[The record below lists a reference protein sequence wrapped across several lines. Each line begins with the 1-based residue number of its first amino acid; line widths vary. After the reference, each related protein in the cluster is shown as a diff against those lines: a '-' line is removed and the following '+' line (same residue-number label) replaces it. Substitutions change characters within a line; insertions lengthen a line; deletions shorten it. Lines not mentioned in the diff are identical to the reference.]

1 MLYSMITGARG
12 PCFFFRLVLALKL
25 LLSTYFASL
34 HYYLGLL
41 SPWNPRVSFS
51 GLLHAGLD
59 SWNNS
64 PCFQDLSVDMQ
75 NILSLLGSQLSYNTG
90 ISTLKCST
98 VFYVITGARSPCF
111 QAHPCPEITS
121 IYVFCWSTLLLRV
134 AVTLKSSYLYFWNV
148 LLCLSGISEARVPLL
163 SSLSLPWNL
172 SNYAF
177 QLICDNECLIIN
189 AYYTRYCP

>member
-1 MLYSMITGARG
+1 MLYGILCDYRRAF
-12 PCFFFRLVLALKL
+12 PLFFRLVLALKL

-51 GLLHAGLD
+51 GLLHARLD

-98 VFYVITGARSPCF
+98 VWL
-111 QAHPCPEITS
+111 Q
-121 IYVFCWSTLLLRV
+121 
-134 AVTLKSSYLYFWNV
+134 
-148 LLCLSGISEARVPLL
+148 ARVPPDFRLIPALKLLL
-163 SSLSLPWNL
+163 STYFASLRYYLGSLLPWNPRISTL
-172 SNYAF
+172 KRSTVLVWDF
-177 QLICDNECLIIN
+177 RG
-189 AYYTRYCP
+189 TRSPIVRFISALKFI

>member
-1 MLYSMITGARG
+1 MA
-12 PCFFFRLVLALKL
+12 PVFFRLVLALKL

-51 GLLHAGLD
+51 GLLHARLD

-98 VFYVITGARSPCF
+98 VWLQARVPPDFRLIPALKLLLSTYFASLRYHLGSLLPWNPRISTSETFYCTCLGF
-111 QAHPCPEITS
+111 QRHAFPYCPVCLCPEIYLTTHFS
-121 IYVFCWSTLLLRV
+121 WSV
-134 AVTLKSSYLYFWNV
+134 
-148 LLCLSGISEARVPLL
+148 IM
-163 SSLSLPWNL
+163 
-172 SNYAF
+172 
-177 QLICDNECLIIN
+177 N
-189 AYYTRYCP
+189 AW

>member
-1 MLYSMITGARG
+1 MITGARG
-12 PCFFFRLVLALKL
+12 PCFFRLVLALKL

-51 GLLHAGLD
+51 GLLHARLD

-64 PCFQDLSVDMQ
+64 PFFQDLSVDMQ

-98 VFYVITGARSPCF
+98 IWL

-134 AVTLKSSYLYFWNV
+134 AVTLKSLYLYSETFYCT
-148 LLCLSGISEARVPLL
+148 CLGFQRH
-163 SSLSLPWNL
+163 
-172 SNYAF
+172 AF
-177 QLICDNECLIIN
+177 P
-189 AYYTRYCP
+189 YCPACLCPEIYLTTHFS